1 MRSKVSSSPGRGARI
16 GIHALRL
23 FGIYTVYDVLRDPSF
38 AALPRDLDVVEL
50 WSGVGSLVSA
60 AKASGL
66 QAEGFDIIRVKGV
79 TDVPGEG
86 NEDILTVFGFRKAL
100 SLVFRLKPGGLVW
113 CAPVCSSFGFAN
125 GINCCRTAD
134 NAVGDE
140 SYKPVAEGNLMAQ
153 MAVFFF
159 AVAIYRD
166 VECGIENPASSA
178 LFRYIETFM
187 IGVTGVVTGM
197 AHRCAYDKGPYPRIG
212 PKAYK
217 FLATD
222 RWIEEVNRRCTCPV
236 LTDVDGNSVQ
246 HQRMMSELKPNKH
259 TGDKQLMSKS
269 AAYPPALGACIVEQW
284 RALQWRA
291 ADPRHPSPGA
301 WESDLS
307 EDGEGDETL
316 SKFHYLQRADF
327 FPLECLV
334 GPWVPTS
341 GRPGVHPVQPGSPGP
356 WGSDLS
362 QDGEGDETLSKSR
375 TIQAPR
381 RASVPTFR
389 RPGVHPAQ
397 PGSPG
402 PWESD
407 PSQDGA
413 GEETLSKS
421 STIQASRH
429 ASVPTPRRPSVHPV
443 QPGSPGPWEN
453 DLAGVQEAKRASGP
467 ARIATSRCPARRRPT
482 VPKSIR
488 RKVKQPRLAADLA
501 KTTDARVRESSSSE
515 VGEGCSSDPSGEHDG
530 STSSASSG
538 AWSNS
543 YK

>member
-1 MRSKVSSSPGRGARI
+1 MRSEVSSSPGRGVRI

-222 RWIEEVNRRCTCPV
+222 RWIQKVNRRCKCPV
-236 LTDVDGNSVQ
+236 GMDVDGNSVQ

-259 TGDKQLMSKS
+259 TGNKELMSKS

-291 ADPRHPSPGA
+291 ADPRHPSPGP

-307 EDGEGDETL
+307 EDGEGDESL
-316 SKFHYLQRADF
+316 SKSSTIQAPRGAS
-327 FPLECLV
+327 
-334 GPWVPTS
+334 VPTS
-341 GRPGVHPVQPGSPGP
+341 RRPGVHPV
-356 WGSDLS
+356 
-362 QDGEGDETLSKSR
+362 
-375 TIQAPR
+375 
-381 RASVPTFR
+381 
-389 RPGVHPAQ
+389 Q

-429 ASVPTPRRPSVHPV
+429 ASVPTPRRPGVHPV

-453 DLAGVQEAKRASGP
+453 DLAGFQEAKRASGP
-467 ARIATSRCPARRRPT
+467 ARIATSRCPAHRRPT

-488 RKVKQPRLAADLA
+488 RKVKQPKLAADLA
-501 KTTDARVRESSSSE
+501 RKTDARVRESSSSE